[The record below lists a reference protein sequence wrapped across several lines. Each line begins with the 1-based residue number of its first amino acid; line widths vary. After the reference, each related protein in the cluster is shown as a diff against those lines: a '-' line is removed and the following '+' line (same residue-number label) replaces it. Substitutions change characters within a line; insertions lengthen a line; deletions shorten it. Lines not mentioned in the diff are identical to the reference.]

1 MSSHADPALLHPPPR
16 APLRH
21 VVLLRFADGIDEAA
35 VAALCAAFV
44 ALRDAVPGVRAL
56 EWGCNQSPEGLD
68 RGFTH
73 AFTLSFDDCAA
84 RDAYLVQ
91 PAHQAFVAR
100 LQPALADVLVVD
112 YRAASA
118 GLQPGLQSATKQ

>member
-84 RDAYLVQ
+84 RDAYLVH
-91 PAHQAFVAR
+91 PAHGRFVDTLGASLAR
-100 LQPALADVLVVD
+100 SLVLD
-112 YRAASA
+112 YWA
-118 GLQPGLQSATKQ
+118 Q